1 MYHRPQRT
9 CWDPRFVVSRFPQP
23 PPPELRG
30 PTLAEVIAANRL
42 VSISPAK
49 IHHSSSPSTHTYIDD
64 ETGEIFDCPPAPP
77 VS

>member
-9 CWDPRFVVSRFPQP
+9 CWDPRFVVSRSPQP

-30 PTLAEVIAANRL
+30 PTLAEVIAIDRARVN
-42 VSISPAK
+42 STDAQ
-49 IHHSSSPSTHTYIDD
+49 HSALSSTHTYVDD
-64 ETGEIFDCPPAPP
+64 ETGEIFDCPLAPP